1 MCRILTHTSQ
11 SLLNQGNI
19 QIVLIREDIFTIR
32 KRVSIPFKSGKY
44 SNMDTISIP
53 IHVHDVSIP
62 FKSGKYSNMIDEF
75 QELLNQFR
83 SQSLLNQ
90 GNIQIK
96 ARE

>member
-1 MCRILTHTSQ
+1 
-11 SLLNQGNI
+11 
-19 QIVLIREDIFTIR
+19 
-32 KRVSIPFKSGKY
+32 
-44 SNMDTISIP
+44 MDTISIP